1 MLLVIFT
8 AALLLGT
15 TFLPDIA
22 GFLATTSVGFCG
34 FPGLGLVALVMV
46 AIAENARVPV
56 DNPATHLE
64 AHHGA

>member
-1 MLLVIFT
+1 
-8 AALLLGT
+8 
-15 TFLPDIA
+15 
-22 GFLATTSVGFCG
+22 
-34 FPGLGLVALVMV
+34 LVMV